1 MITTF
6 CRSLTFLNPYD
17 LTIHYREEWQKWTH
31 FDKEV
36 NELKD
41 SVTEYPLAF
50 PPPYPFS
57 EDSKTTSYMK
67 TRCPAWCDRVLM
79 SNELK
84 SKLIQNSE
92 EVIYDIIGKEV
103 CMGDH
108 KPVFLKCHLKLI

>member
-1 MITTF
+1 MVLI
-6 CRSLTFLNPYD
+6 LTKTPHLHI
-17 LTIHYREEWQKWTH
+17 IHYREEWQKWTH

-36 NELKD
+36 DELKD
-41 SVTEYPLAF
+41 SVAEYPLAF

-84 SKLIQNSE
+84 SKLIHNSE
-92 EVIYDIIGKEV
+92 EVLYDIIGKDV

-108 KPVFLKCHLKLI
+108 KPVFLKCHLKLT

>member
-1 MITTF
+1 M
-6 CRSLTFLNPYD
+6 
-17 LTIHYREEWQKWTH
+17 
-31 FDKEV
+31 
-36 NELKD
+36 KD

-84 SKLIQNSE
+84 SKLIKNSE
-92 EVIYDIIGKEV
+92 EVLYDIIGKEV

-108 KPVFLKCHLKLI
+108 KPVFLKCHLKLT